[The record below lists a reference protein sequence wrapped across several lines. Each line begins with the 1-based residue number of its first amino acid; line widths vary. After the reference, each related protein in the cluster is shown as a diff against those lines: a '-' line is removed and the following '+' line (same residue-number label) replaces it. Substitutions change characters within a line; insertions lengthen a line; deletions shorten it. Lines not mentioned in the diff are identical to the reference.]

1 MNEQIPLQLNQDRE
15 AVAQATQLTATSLRK
30 LITSTSVHTEVPSH
44 ISVERRDELIDLISE
59 ILPAGNVV
67 GFVLSGI
74 LHMKARQPNPTEA
87 RTHLSSLFKGVAIMR
102 NNAFY
107 RMMFAGPATVLVGY
121 NLLLQLGGARIEDF
135 LPDGA
140 WQFYLEFG
148 LREDAARHC
157 NETIG
162 FQTVTKALRPAPQEA
177 EELAAWILAVM
188 WLLRDYDYLIANV
201 WEENVR
207 LSAIEE
213 HTGLIGLHRAWEA
226 RRPFMLPPNQDAL
239 TLSAYRRQQ
248 FDEFC
253 QTHLRQVGSAQRRQ
267 FEQHWSDPPQ
277 QTIRSKALEH
287 YRQQLSIR
295 STLEP
300 GDHSDQRV
308 RISSSAQ
315 QIGVVFNDMYHLIPF
330 IDPANPA
337 APAII
342 YKQSQQILAGAP
354 IPEAAQ
360 VDRLLARA
368 PRASQADLRRQ
379 LGAEQQTI
387 LAEFQR
393 MPVIVNW
400 DLRDGAM
407 PLSLIRQGRR
417 GIGDHP
423 LTIFRTSRSMVF
435 DFSHIYFDGPWAME
449 TAEMLTNE
457 AVRRVQQRDTIRTSV
472 GRAPDVRTISLRSS
486 PKFERAVRK
495 LSLATNHISGEAAA
509 SLVNTVD
516 LRRILSERT
525 RPSVRLTV
533 NDLLVLHR
541 TCFNQQYRP
550 SAAVEQALQQLRRVP
565 ETRQLA
571 RDVDDLF
578 VSIRESNPSLLI
590 PIDATRRNPRDRI
603 FPSTFRSPLPDFYR
617 LHQDVYQLQ
626 LNTAR
631 ERFRKSAASDN
642 FHKLRAEYLGTLN
655 IFADIMK
662 RYRQIALQG
671 QSMSTTAIRLIAGL
685 PGAMQR
691 VVDGLP
697 GRFSFINEAIKG
709 EEVFSNVGR
718 VTTGSSLTRFAS
730 AKDDND
736 KKVLVWGIMTDDS
749 GVLHI
754 TLRDFRP
761 AVVALSEAGHDAV
774 AQLLTQDFVSAYVSS
789 YTEFIDQILAVVRA
803 PRL

>member
-1 MNEQIPLQLNQDRE
+1 
-15 AVAQATQLTATSLRK
+15 
-30 LITSTSVHTEVPSH
+30 
-44 ISVERRDELIDLISE
+44 
-59 ILPAGNVV
+59 NVV

-74 LHMKARQPNPTEA
+74 LHMKARQPNPNEA

-121 NLLLQLGGARIEDF
+121 NLLLQLSGARIEDF

-148 LREDAARHC
+148 LREDAARHSS
-157 NETIG
+157 ETIG
-162 FQTVTKALRPAPQEA
+162 FQIAAKALRPAPQEV
-177 EELAAWILAVM
+177 EELTAWLLSIM
-188 WLLRDYDYLIANV
+188 WLLRDYDYLITNV

-213 HTGLIGLHRAWEA
+213 FTGLIGLHRAWEA
-226 RRPFMLPPNQDAL
+226 RRPFALPPGQDAL
-239 TLSAYRRQQ
+239 PLSAYRRQQ

-253 QTHLRQVGSAQRRQ
+253 QTCLRQIGSAQRRQ
-267 FEQHWSDPPQ
+267 FELHWNDTRQ
-277 QTIRSKALEH
+277 QAIRSQSLEQ
-287 YRQQLSIR
+287 YRQQMSIR
-295 STLEP
+295 SALEP
-300 GDHSDQRV
+300 GDHSDQRI

-315 QIGVVFNDMYHLIPF
+315 QVAVVFNDVYHLVPF
-330 IDPANPA
+330 IDPINPT

-342 YKQSQQILAGAP
+342 YKQAQQILATPAS
-354 IPEAAQ
+354 PEASQ
-360 VDRLLARA
+360 VDRLLARV
-368 PRASQADLRRQ
+368 PRASQSDLRKH
-379 LGAEQQTI
+379 LGSEQQPAF
-387 LAEFQR
+387 AEFHR
-393 MPVIVNW
+393 TPVIINW
-400 DLRDGAM
+400 DMRDGTM

-417 GIGDHP
+417 GIGDHAM
-423 LTIFRTSRSMVF
+423 TIFRTSRSMVF

-449 TAEMLTNE
+449 IAEMLTNE
-457 AVRRVQQRDTIRTSV
+457 AVRRIRQRDATRTTA
-472 GRAPDVRTISLRSS
+472 GRAPDIRTLTLQSS
-486 PKFERAVRK
+486 ARFERAVRK
-495 LSLATNHISGEAAA
+495 LPLSVNHVSGEAST
-509 SLVNTVD
+509 SLSNTVD

-525 RPSVRLTV
+525 RPNVRLTV

-550 SAAVEQALQQLRRVP
+550 SSAVDQALQQLRRAS

-571 RDVDDLF
+571 RDVDDMF

-590 PIDATRRNPRDRI
+590 PIDATRRNPRDRL

-617 LHQDVYQLQ
+617 LHCDVYQQ
-626 LNTAR
+626 QTQAAR
-631 ERFRKSAASDN
+631 ERFRKSAVSDS
-642 FHKLRAEYLGTLN
+642 FQKLRAEYLGMLVV
-655 IFADIMK
+655 FADIMK
-662 RYRQIALQG
+662 RYREIALQG

-718 VTTGSSLTRFAS
+718 VTAGSSLTRFAS

-736 KKVLVWGIMTDDS
+736 KKVLVWGIMTDDT
-749 GVLHI
+749 GALHI

-761 AVVALSEAGHDAV
+761 AVLALSEAGHDSV
-774 AQLLTQDFVSAYVSS
+774 AQLLTQDFVSAYIAS
-789 YTEFIDQILAVVRA
+789 YTEFIEQILAIVRA